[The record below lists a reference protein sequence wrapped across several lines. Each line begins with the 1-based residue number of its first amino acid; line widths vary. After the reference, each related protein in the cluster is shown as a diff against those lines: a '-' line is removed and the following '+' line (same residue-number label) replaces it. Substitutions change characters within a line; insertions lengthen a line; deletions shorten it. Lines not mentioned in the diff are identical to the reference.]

1 MLELLSLV
9 PGHLL
14 QAHSIYSLALL
25 LPGGGWVTGSEDR
38 SVRVWS
44 GETGE
49 VEETLDLP
57 AISVWGLDEL
67 A

>member
-14 QAHSIYSLALL
+14 RAHYIYSLAL
-25 LPGGGWVTGSEDR
+25 LPGGGWVTGVEDR

-49 VEETLDLP
+49 VEETLYLP
-57 AISVWGLDEL
+57 AISVWGVDEL
-67 A
+67 T